1 MLVSRFNRMSHLT
14 AALRKPGAYVAIG
27 LALPGGTLILA
38 SWWAIRH
45 RLWFA
50 AHARRLLTMV
60 LAVGVTIF
68 IPGCTFLPDLQSAAG
83 G

>member
-1 MLVSRFNRMSHLT
+1 MLVSRFNRIRHLT
-14 AALRKPGAYVAIG
+14 AAVRKLAPYATIG

-38 SWWAIRH
+38 SLWAFRH

-50 AHARRLLTMV
+50 SHARQLLTMV
-60 LAVGVTIF
+60 LAVGVTIV
-68 IPGCTFLPDLQSAAG
+68 IPGCTFLLDLQSAAG